1 MDCATANALITHRC
15 LPNNLTLHKLGKRI
29 SQCYCAMRTCREK
42 LLRRLEVL
50 KSLKH
55 PNIMQFM
62 DYWVTEGEAREDGT
76 RRVQITF
83 ITEVSTSGT

>member
-1 MDCATANALITHRC
+1 
-15 LPNNLTLHKLGKRI
+15 
-29 SQCYCAMRTCREK
+29 
-42 LLRRLEVL
+42 VL
-50 KSLKH
+50 KLLKH

-83 ITEVSTSGT
+83 ITEVSTSGTLRRYLMKAKPRAQNPIKIIQRWCRQILSGVHRIASYRP